1 MTEKEAIEILKDMND
16 GYTFQACRICVSD
29 NKFNEKQGICESKT
43 CEYLNAIETV
53 IQALKQKDK
62 EIQEL
67 KADLYECNNI
77 ISDYIDTVK
86 EKDKIIDLMTED
98 IFNYKCLTYVDDRQ
112 FRACKKG
119 IIGEYKEK
127 VRGEKMI
134 YSSALAKIREE
145 EKRMEFNKS
154 IVITELARLSN
165 DEFEALL
172 DLAKIHSIEIKRKKL
187 ERI

>member
-1 MTEKEAIEILKDMND
+1 MTEKEAIEILKDWIV
-16 GYTFQACRICVSD
+16 FQKAHIEEI
-29 NKFNEKQGICESKT
+29 NKADE
-43 CEYLNAIETV
+43 LIELQET
-53 IQALKQKDK
+53 ILKALEQKDK

-145 EKRMEFNKS
+145 EKRISKS
-154 IVITELARLSN
+154 FTKGKCFVS
-165 DEFEALL
+165 
-172 DLAKIHSIEIKRKKL
+172 KKGL
-187 ERI
+187 GKYL